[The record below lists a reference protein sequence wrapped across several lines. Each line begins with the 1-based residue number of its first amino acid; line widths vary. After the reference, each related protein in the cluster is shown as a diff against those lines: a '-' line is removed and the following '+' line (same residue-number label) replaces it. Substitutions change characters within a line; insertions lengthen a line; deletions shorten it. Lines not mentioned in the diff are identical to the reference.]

1 MLDVI
6 PLVIRCLRLA
16 NGQLLLEAEGAR
28 ERVECPSCGA
38 ESDQVHGH
46 YQRLPLDLPWRGQPV
61 RVSLRVRRFRC
72 LVPECERQTFAEA
85 FPGLAPRKARRTA
98 AATTFLIEVAKQM
111 GGEAGARVARAA
123 GLPVSPDTLL
133 RILRDGDELSPSTP
147 RVLGVDDFAFRRR
160 HRYGTILIDLETHR
174 PVDLLDDRLA
184 ETLAD
189 WLRQHPGVEIVVRDR
204 SGAYAEGAKHGA
216 PSAIQVADRFHLV
229 QNATQAL
236 EELLRSRPRRSVYV
250 AGPDP
255 PSPQPSAAQ
264 QAAAAV
270 PDETL
275 APEAL
280 SPARRQQA
288 ERTAARVARWEE
300 VHARRKRGDGF
311 RQIAR
316 DMHLSRITVHR
327 LLERPRPN
335 TAPLA
340 RPSRPSGLDSPKLR
354 PFAGYIGERWQA
366 GFTNVR
372 QLFRELSAQGYTGSY
387 SLLEQTLLPFRPP
400 RLLRR
405 ERRRG
410 KRRRV
415 SVRWLCLRPS
425 DTLTTEEHAALN
437 SILAEDTQL
446 ARGHELRLRFHDIVN
461 GRNIEALDAW
471 LADAH
476 ASRLSP
482 FIILAHGLE
491 RDRAAVDAALT
502 FDWSNGPVE
511 GHVHRLKL
519 IKRQCYGRAKAD
531 LLRRRVLAA

>member
-1 MLDVI
+1 
-6 PLVIRCLRLA
+6 
-16 NGQLLLEAEGAR
+16 
-28 ERVECPSCGA
+28 
-38 ESDQVHGH
+38 
-46 YQRLPLDLPWRGQPV
+46 
-61 RVSLRVRRFRC
+61 
-72 LVPECERQTFAEA
+72 
-85 FPGLAPRKARRTA
+85 
-98 AATTFLIEVAKQM
+98 
-111 GGEAGARVARAA
+111 VARAA
-123 GLPVSPDTLL
+123 GVPVSADTLL
-133 RILRDGDELSPSTP
+133 RILRDGDEISSATP

-160 HRYGTILIDLETHR
+160 HQYGTILIDLETHR

-184 ETLAD
+184 ETLAG

-204 SGAYAEGAKHGA
+204 SGAYAEGAKVGA
-216 PSAIQVADRFHLV
+216 PNAIQVADRFHLV

-236 EELLRSRPRRSVYV
+236 EEILRARPRRSVYV
-250 AGPDP
+250 AGTDP
-255 PSPQPSAAQ
+255 PSEASTEEHTGETG
-264 QAAAAV
+264 
-270 PDETL
+270 PDVGR

-280 SPARRQQA
+280 GPARRQQV
-288 ERTAARVARWEE
+288 ERAAARVARWEE

-327 LLERPRPN
+327 LLERPRP
-335 TAPLA
+335 TAAL
-340 RPSRPSGLDSPKLR
+340 RPRPASPGALDSPKLR
-354 PFAGYIGERWQA
+354 PFSGYIEERWQA

-372 QLFRELSAQGYTGSY
+372 QLFRELVAQGYTGSY

-410 KRRRV
+410 RRRRV
-415 SVRWLCLRPS
+415 SVRWLCIRPS
-425 DTLTTEEHAALN
+425 DTLTTEEQAALA
-437 SILAEDTQL
+437 SILAEDTEL
-446 ARGHELRLRFHDIVN
+446 ARGCELRLRFHGIVN

-482 FIILAHGLE
+482 FIILAHGIE

-502 FDWSNGPVE
+502 YDWSNGPVE